1 MKKTHI
7 VHLSTYP
14 VDDLCIFEKSCKSE
28 LAERMRVTLIVCHVQ
43 DETVDG
49 VEILSLPKSRDTS
62 CAWSFSP

>member
-28 LAERMRVTLIVCHVQ
+28 LAEGYRVTLIVCHVQ

-49 VEILSLPKSRDTS
+49 VEILSLPKSRGRLLRMVV
-62 CAWSFSP
+62 SP